1 MTQNIMAMNKP
12 VSKSVVVRKKQPASL
27 VLDEDSVKTW
37 IKQSNNITNMMADYN
52 VIQMRILVIVME
64 AMQEAIN
71 GNINHQ
77 ATTQLDLFQNDIDKF
92 GKITIA
98 VPMKN
103 FGVKSNHYAEL
114 RTALETFSKISVQ
127 FKVDSPYA
135 GKNAT
140 KYTHLMDVTIPEK
153 YQKSVVFNID
163 KEIAEKFLNVQG
175 GFTKFLKEVVF
186 ALDSPYNI
194 KFYYMCCSWLAKG
207 GWSMKMEDLRQWL
220 CIGDKYKLFK
230 DFNRRVLKPTQ
241 EALEQN
247 ANCWF
252 EYTPVFDDG
261 EKQPRRIDF
270 KIFRNVMTVE
280 EEQYYEARVQ
290 NMRNL
295 MFTHFQIEDNVF
307 SKDIKPLL
315 TLYNIEKATNKLI
328 DLFVYLQENA
338 DRIPHKKEYL
348 IKSMIEYLDPSAVQ

>member
-1 MTQNIMAMNKP
+1 MTPNIMAMNKP
-12 VSKSVVVRKKQPASL
+12 VSKSVVVRKKQQTDL
-27 VLDEDSVKTW
+27 VLDDDSVKTW
-37 IKQSNNITNMMADYN
+37 IKQSNNVTNMMADYN

-71 GNINHQ
+71 GNINHHNS
-77 ATTQLDLFQNDIDKF
+77 AQLELFQNDIDRF

-114 RTALETFSKISVQ
+114 RSALETFSKISVQ

-163 KEIAEKFLNVQG
+163 KDIAEKFLNVQG

-207 GWSMKMEDLRQWL
+207 GWSMKMEDLREWL
-220 CIGDKYKLFK
+220 CIGSKYKEFK
-230 DFNRRVLKPTQ
+230 DFNRRILKPTQ
-241 EALEQN
+241 ENLEKN

-252 EYTPVFDDG
+252 EYKPVFVDG

-270 KIFRNVMTVE
+270 KIFRNAMTVE
-280 EEQYYEARVQ
+280 EEKYFNSHVQ
-290 NMRNL
+290 NMKTL
-295 MFTHFQIEDNVF
+295 MFTHFQIGDADFN
-307 SKDIKPLL
+307 KILPLL
-315 TLYNIEKATNKLI
+315 TLYNVEKATEKLM
-328 DLFVYLQENA
+328 DLFIYLQEHA
-338 DRIPHKKEYL
+338 DEIINKKEYL
-348 IKSMIEYLDPSAVQ
+348 MKSLITYLDPRL

>member
-12 VSKSVVVRKKQPASL
+12 TSINKSVVVRKKQQAKL
-27 VLDEDSVKTW
+27 VLDDDSAKTW
-37 IKQSNNITNMMADYN
+37 ITQSNNVTNMMADYN

-71 GNINHQ
+71 GNINRQ
-77 ATTQLDLFQNDIDKF
+77 STAQLDLFQNDIDKY
-92 GKITIA
+92 GKISIA

-103 FGVKSNHYAEL
+103 FGIKSNHYAEL
-114 RTALETFSKISVQ
+114 RSALETFSQISVQ
-127 FKVDSPYA
+127 FKVNSPYA

-140 KYTHLMDVTIPEK
+140 KYTNLMSVTIPEK
-153 YQKSVVFNID
+153 YQKSVVFNIEQ
-163 KEIAEKFLNVQG
+163 EIAEKFLNVQG

-207 GWSMKMEDLRQWL
+207 GWSMKMDDLRKWL
-220 CIGDKYKLFK
+220 CIGNKYKEFK

-252 EYTPVFDDG
+252 EYTPVFEEG

-270 KIFRNVMTVE
+270 KIFRNVMTVD
-280 EEQYYEARVQ
+280 EEQFFNSHVNNIRDLLFV
-290 NMRNL
+290 
-295 MFTHFQIEDNVF
+295 HFQVEDSEF
-307 SKDIKPLL
+307 SKIFPLL
-315 TLYNIEKATNKLI
+315 TLYNIDKATNKLM
-328 DLFVYLQENA
+328 DLFVYLREHAEEITN
-338 DRIPHKKEYL
+338 KKEYV
-348 IKSMIEYLDPSAVQ
+348 IKSMINYLDPRF

>member
-1 MTQNIMAMNKP
+1 MLNIMAMNKP
-12 VSKSVVVRKKQPASL
+12 VSKSVVKRKRQTANL
-27 VLDEDSVKTW
+27 ILDEDSVKTW
-37 IKQSNNITNMMADYN
+37 IKQSNNITNMMANYN

-71 GNINHQ
+71 GNINHRQ
-77 ATTQLDLFQNDIDKF
+77 TTQLELFQNDIDRY

-207 GWSMKMEDLRQWL
+207 GWSMKMQDLRDWL
-220 CIGDKYKLFK
+220 CIGDKYKEFK

-241 EALEQN
+241 ETLEEH

-252 EYTPVFDDG
+252 EYTPVYDDG
-261 EKQPRRIDF
+261 ARQPHRIDF

-280 EEQYYEARVQ
+280 EEQYFDAHVKNLRE
-290 NMRNL
+290 L
-295 MFTHFQIEDNVF
+295 MFKHFQIDAEF
-307 SKDIKPLL
+307 SKIFPLL
-315 TLYNIEKATNKLI
+315 TLYNIEKATNKLM
-328 DLFVYLQENA
+328 DLFVYIQEHA
-338 DRIPHKKEYL
+338 DEIDNKKDYL
-348 IKSMIEYLDPSAVQ
+348 IASMIKYLDPQF

>member
-71 GNINHQ
+71 GNINRQ
-77 ATTQLDLFQNDIDKF
+77 PTTQLDLFQNDIDKY

-114 RTALETFSKISVQ
+114 RTALENFSKISVQ
-127 FKVDSPYA
+127 FKVDSLYA

-241 EALEQN
+241 EVLEQN
-247 ANCWF
+247 ANCCF
-252 EYTPVFDDG
+252 EYTPVFDEG

-280 EEQYYEARVQ
+280 EEQYFEAHVQ

-295 MFTHFQIEDNVF
+295 MFTHFQIEDKVF

-315 TLYNIEKATNKLI
+315 TLYNIEKATNKLME
-328 DLFVYLQENA
+328 LFVYLQENA
-338 DRIPHKKEYL
+338 ERISYKKEYL
-348 IKSMIEYLDPSAVQ
+348 IKSMIEYLDPSSTQ

>member
-1 MTQNIMAMNKP
+1 MTQNITAMNKP
-12 VSKSVVVRKKQPASL
+12 VSKSIVVRKKQPASL

-71 GNINHQ
+71 GNINRQ
-77 ATTQLDLFQNDIDKF
+77 ATAQLDLFQNDIDKY

-252 EYTPVFDDG
+252 EYTPIFDEG

-280 EEQYYEARVQ
+280 EEQYFDSHVQ

-295 MFTHFQIEDNVF
+295 MFTHFQIEDGIF
-307 SKDIKPLL
+307 SKELLPLL
-315 TLYNIEKATNKLI
+315 TLYNIEKATNKLME
-328 DLFVYLQENA
+328 LFVYLQDHAEEVAN
-338 DRIPHKKEYL
+338 KKEYL
-348 IKSMIEYLDPSAVQ
+348 IKSMINYLDPRF